1 MSTMHSSNL
10 ITPPKETEE
19 IYPYRRV
26 WRSIIVEA
34 VILCAFTG
42 VVVFLY
48 SFTSIRIPAAI
59 EPYINILFVLF
70 PAILWSIFSRW
81 RESFVQQPRRRLLSV
96 FLVTA
101 LIANAIGIPLL
112 DRVIQ
117 PESWLSDQS
126 TLNRIIGYMLTIGAM
141 AELLKYLVL
150 RYLVW
155 PAYYRNRL
163 DAAAYGAASAVG
175 YATTLN
181 LIYALE
187 NPATSADFM
196 LLRVLNVYAMN
207 LIGSLIISYGF
218 SETKFQRVTPVFL
231 PLMFIGGT
239 LIHGIATAIQPTF
252 MAAPIGFTPTFARP
266 LFGFVFSVVLIGVFL
281 SLIIFTFGIA
291 LRRERAQLIGS
302 AS

>member
-1 MSTMHSSNL
+1 MSNMNTSNL

-26 WRSIIVEA
+26 WRSIIIEA
-34 VILCAFTG
+34 AALCGFTG
-42 VVVFLY
+42 LVVFLY
-48 SFTSIRIPAAI
+48 SFTSFRIPATI
-59 EPYINILFVLF
+59 EPFANIIFVLL
-70 PAILWSIFSRW
+70 PAILWLIFSRW
-81 RESFVQQPRRRLLSV
+81 RESFAQEPRRRLLSV

-126 TLNRIIGYMLTIGAM
+126 ALNRIIGYMLTVGVM
-141 AELLKYLVL
+141 TELLKYLVL

-163 DAAAYGAASAVG
+163 DAAAYGAASAIG
-175 YATTLN
+175 YATTIN

-196 LLRVLNVYAMN
+196 LLHVLNVYAMN
-207 LIGSLIISYGF
+207 LIGSLIVSYGF
-218 SETKFQRVTPVFL
+218 SETKFQRVVPLFL
-231 PLMFIGGT
+231 PLMFVGAT
-239 LIHGIATAIQPTF
+239 FIHGIATALQPSF
-252 MAAPIGFTPTFARP
+252 MAAPIGFTPTSARP
-266 LFGFVFSVVLIGVFL
+266 LFGYVFSIVLIVAFL
-281 SLIIFTFGIA
+281 SLIIFTYGIA